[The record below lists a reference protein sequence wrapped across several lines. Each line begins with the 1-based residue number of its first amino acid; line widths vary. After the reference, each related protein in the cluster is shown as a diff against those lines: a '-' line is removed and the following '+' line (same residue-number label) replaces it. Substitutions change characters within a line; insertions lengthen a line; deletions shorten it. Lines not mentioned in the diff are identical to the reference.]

1 MGHAIPIKT
10 VVDRRVARAANY
22 ASKRSGWNAP
32 DRLQQKRLLTAKAR
46 MASYYAAIIS
56 IAFAIRLLHLQIGL
70 KCHPMR
76 SPVSP
81 SEPNSL
87 DRGLRAGQITTKST
101 GKFCG
106 RCPADGRVCAG
117 TRMVATGIRFVPKEL
132 FQAILR
138 LIDGL
143 RPRPAAT

>member
-70 KCHPMR
+70 KCLR
-76 SPVSP
+76 CVRRLL

-143 RPRPAAT
+143 RPRPAPT